1 MHHVRFHQAHWLFVG
16 WFLWAGG
23 GCAAWHT
30 RVPEEPSELPPS
42 KLSADSVVLETVTFR
57 LPLGEVKSDEFWQQ
71 VDEQRIDADTRRR
84 LESNG
89 FRVGVVGS
97 QLPPL
102 LTKHLE
108 EEVGQPTSTVRQG
121 DSFVTTPQT
130 LSRRR
135 GVPFEIASPENHEL
149 LQFLRLT
156 ANGSLVGEALAQ
168 SQCLLIAKP
177 YPRDDSDL
185 DLTIEPVVSH
195 GQPRQRFVPGDGAS
209 FRTEIS
215 ADKRHFPELRWE
227 IRLSPGESLLMT
239 CTEDTKGLG
248 RAFFTDET
256 TGQRRQRLVLIRLS
270 QTQRDDLFP
279 LGMAPVP
286 DNSHL
291 P

>member
-1 MHHVRFHQAHWLFVG
+1 MPA
-16 WFLWAGG
+16 
-23 GCAAWHT
+23 
-30 RVPEEPSELPPS
+30 S

-57 LPLGEVKSDEFWQQ
+57 LPLGDIKSEDFWQQ
-71 VDEQRIDADTRRR
+71 VDEQRIDTDTRRR

-89 FRVGVVGS
+89 FRIGIVGS

-102 LTKHLE
+102 LTRHLDA
-108 EEVGQPTSTVRQG
+108 EVGQPPSTVRQG

-135 GVPFEIASPENHEL
+135 GVPFEIASPENHEQ
-149 LQFLRLT
+149 LQYLRLT
-156 ANGSLVGEALAQ
+156 ANGSLVGETLAQ
-168 SQCLLIAKP
+168 AQCLLIAKP
-177 YPRDDSDL
+177 FPRNDSDL

-209 FRTEIS
+209 IRTENS

-256 TGQRRQRLVLIRLS
+256 SGQRRQRLVLIRLA

-279 LGMAPVP
+279 LGMTTAPSNTEFP
-286 DNSHL
+286 
-291 P
+291 